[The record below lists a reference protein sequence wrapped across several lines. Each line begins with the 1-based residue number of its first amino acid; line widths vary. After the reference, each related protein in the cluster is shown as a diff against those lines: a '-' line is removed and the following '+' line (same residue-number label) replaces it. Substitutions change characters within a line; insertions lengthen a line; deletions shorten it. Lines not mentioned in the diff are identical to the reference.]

1 MSMKNDTGAQNNIIT
16 RTLLTCVFLMCAFTC
31 RTWADDKATGLQ
43 EDSTLNVYLPREVT
57 VSDNKL
63 SLGKVSVIRGQESL
77 VAKAGKI
84 ELGQISV
91 PGQKIII
98 DRPMLLSRLACNGI
112 PASKVV
118 LTGAEKITV
127 GQKQK
132 TITGS
137 EFVEVAESF
146 LEENPP
152 SDFVCQTS
160 PIRIPKDLI
169 LPGDI
174 GDIELSPCLAADNS
188 KNRAKVHILVLRN
201 GKEIGARE
209 VIFRLKYECHKVVT
223 LVDIPAGAVINTEN
237 IKIEK
242 DHSDYPEP
250 SGWEPPYGQIAKRKL
265 AANTLLQSY
274 MVGPVKPE
282 VVVER
287 NQNVV
292 IRIERP
298 GFLITAI
305 GRTMEKGRTG
315 EYIRVRNVDSKRI
328 VLVEVKE
335 DGSVEPVL

>member
-1 MSMKNDTGAQNNIIT
+1 MKKKINTRKNVIT
-16 RTLLTCVFLMCAFTC
+16 RTLLACVFLTCVFTC
-31 RTWADDKATGLQ
+31 RISADNEAPDLQ
-43 EDSTLNVYLPREVT
+43 EESTLNVYLPREVT
-57 VSDNKL
+57 VNDNKL
-63 SLGKVSVIRGQESL
+63 SLGQVSVIRGQESL

-84 ELGQISV
+84 ELGQISM

-112 PASKVV
+112 PASKVI

-137 EFVEVAESF
+137 EFIKAAESF
-146 LEENPP
+146 LKENPP
-152 SDFVCQTS
+152 SDFVCQTN
-160 PIRIPKDLI
+160 PVRIPKDLI

-174 GDIELSPCLAADNS
+174 GDVELSPCLAVGNS
-188 KNRAKVHILVLRN
+188 KNRARVHILVLRN

-209 VIFRLKYECHKVVT
+209 VIFRLKYQCHKIMT
-223 LVDIPAGAVINTEN
+223 LVDIPAGTVISSEN

-242 DHSDYPEP
+242 GQSDYPE
-250 SGWEPPYGQIAKRKL
+250 SLDWKPPYGQIAKRKL

-282 VVVER
+282 VIVER

-298 GFLITAI
+298 GFLITAV

-315 EYIRVRNVDSKRI
+315 EYIRVRNVDSQRI
-328 VLVEVKE
+328 ILVEVKE

>member
-1 MSMKNDTGAQNNIIT
+1 
-16 RTLLTCVFLMCAFTC
+16 LMFAFTFPIS
-31 RTWADDKATGLQ
+31 ADEKATDQQ
-43 EDSTLNVYLPREVT
+43 EDSTLKVYLPREVT

-63 SLGKVSVIRGQESL
+63 SLGQVSVIRGHESL
-77 VAKAGKI
+77 VTKAGKI

-127 GQKQK
+127 GQKEK

-146 LEENPP
+146 LRENPP

-160 PIRIPKDLI
+160 PIRIPKDLF

-174 GDIELSPCLAADNS
+174 GDVELSPCLTAENS
-188 KNRAKVHILVLRN
+188 RNRAKVHILVLRN

-209 VIFRLKYECHKVVT
+209 VIFRLKYECHKVMT
-223 LVDIPAGAVINTEN
+223 LVDIPAGSVINPEN

-242 DHSDYPEP
+242 GQSDYPEP
-250 SGWEPPYGQIAKRKL
+250 LDWKPPYGQIAKRKL
-265 AANTLLQSY
+265 SANTLLQSY

-287 NQNVV
+287 NQNVI

-298 GFLITAI
+298 GFLITAV

-315 EYIRVRNVDSKRI
+315 EYIRVRNVDSQRI

>member
-1 MSMKNDTGAQNNIIT
+1 MSMKKNTCAKKNIIT
-16 RTLLTCVFLMCAFTC
+16 KTLLMSVLLMCTFTC
-31 RTWADDKATGLQ
+31 RVSADNEATDLQ
-43 EDSTLNVYLPREVT
+43 EETTLNVYLPREIT
-57 VSDNKL
+57 VNDNKL
-63 SLGKVSVIRGQESL
+63 SLGQISVIRGQESL

-98 DRPMLLSRLACNGI
+98 DRPMLLSRLACSGI
-112 PASKVV
+112 PASKVI

-127 GQKQK
+127 GKKQK
-132 TITGS
+132 TIPGS
-137 EFVEVAESF
+137 EFIEVAESF
-146 LEENPP
+146 LKDNPP
-152 SDFVCQTS
+152 TDSVCQTS
-160 PIRIPKDLI
+160 PVRIPKDLI

-174 GDIELSPCLAADNS
+174 GDVELSPCLAVDNS
-188 KNRAKVHILVLRN
+188 QNRAKVHILVLRN

-209 VIFRLKYECHKVVT
+209 VVFRLKYQCHKVMT
-223 LVDIPAGAVINTEN
+223 LVDIPAGAVISPEN

-242 DHSDYPEP
+242 GQSDYPEP
-250 SGWEPPYGQIAKRKL
+250 LDWKPPYGQIAKRKL
-265 AANTLLQSY
+265 AANTLLQSF
-274 MVGPVKPE
+274 MVGPVKPK

-298 GFLITAI
+298 GFLITAV

-315 EYIRVRNVDSKRI
+315 DYIRVRNVDSQRI